1 MISGF
6 IGNISAWLIKHNA
19 IESEDRELYE
29 YAIYSFIIT
38 FSPLFLVLLI
48 SSIIGKL
55 LEGIVIIIPFMVLRK
70 FSGGFHAKKAGTC
83 FISSCILLFL
93 CINAASYII
102 CNYVLKILTLGA
114 AISLCIL
121 SPVDSENRRLTDTE
135 KVVYKKTT
143 RFIVIFFIAVFI
155 LLLIAEKEEYAICI
169 AIGLILSAC
178 LQLPCI
184 IFRTDTNC

>member
-6 IGNISAWLIKHNA
+6 IGNISTWLIKHNA

-38 FSPLFLVLLI
+38 ISPVFLVLLI
-48 SSIIGKL
+48 SSINGKL
-55 LEGIVIIIPFMVLRK
+55 PEGVVTIIPFMVLRK

-83 FISSCILLFL
+83 FVGSCILLFL
-93 CINAASYII
+93 CINVVPYFI
-102 CNYVLKILTLGA
+102 CNSVLKILTFWA

-121 SPVDSENRRLTDTE
+121 SPVDSENRRLTDAE
-135 KVVYKKTT
+135 KIVYKKTT
-143 RFIVIFFIAVFI
+143 IFIVIFFIFVSV
-155 LLLIAEKEEYAICI
+155 LLLIAEKEKYAICI
-169 AIGLILSAC
+169 AIGLILSAS

-184 IFRTDTNC
+184 ISKINVTC